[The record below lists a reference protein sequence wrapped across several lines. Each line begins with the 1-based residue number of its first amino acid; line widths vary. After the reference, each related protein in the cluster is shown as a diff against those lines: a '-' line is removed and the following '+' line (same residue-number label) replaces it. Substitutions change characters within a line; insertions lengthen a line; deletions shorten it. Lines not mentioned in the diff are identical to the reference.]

1 MSDEIVLREVR
12 ALGVSDPLSA
22 TAETVKTVLG
32 AYFTGRALNE
42 QSFHRYLHLLNP
54 SLEVLM
60 EGFRAFSTQQS
71 GLSHKAQDSI
81 KLGIETLGARLK
93 EPNLSEIEA
102 RELRWMI
109 VELVQQARLESDQQ
123 RLVSLGFATLA
134 TSAFLAAVSGVLAI
148 MQARQSGGSGGG
160 WFSRRPQLGGGG
172 GNDSGGRLMLK

>member
-1 MSDEIVLREVR
+1 MPDSPDAIVLREVR
-12 ALGVSDPLSA
+12 SLGVSDPLHA
-22 TAETVKTVLG
+22 TVETVKTVLG

-60 EGFRAFSTQQS
+60 EGFRAFSTQQT

-81 KLGIETLGARLK
+81 RLGIETLGARLR
-93 EPNLSEIEA
+93 EPNLSEQEA

-134 TSAFLAAVSGVLAI
+134 TSAFLAAVTGVLAVLE
-148 MQARQSGGSGGG
+148 ARRGGG
-160 WFSRRPQLGGGG
+160 GFFSRRPQLG
-172 GNDSGGRLMLK
+172 SGGSGPGRLLLK

>member
-93 EPNLSEIEA
+93 EPNLSETEA

-148 MQARQSGGSGGG
+148 MQARQNSGGGGGG
-160 WFSRRPQLGGGG
+160 WFSRRPQLGGG
-172 GNDSGGRLMLK
+172 NSGPGRLMLK